1 MYLIIDNGNS
11 FLKASVYDQL
21 GNEIAFYEI
30 KNDAISLS
38 FFQEIFTPF
47 RNSLKIYALQHEIF
61 EPSPCSNPTGSL
73 T

>member
-38 FFQEIFTPF
+38 FFQ
-47 RNSLKIYALQHEIF
+47 
-61 EPSPCSNPTGSL
+61 
-73 T
+73 